1 MDAGFATEGFTR
13 SRESRAFEAF
23 WLSLR
28 SDALI
33 PTRADFQPAK
43 ARRFLGDIVLM
54 EAPTETCPTLRIRVT
69 GQRFDN
75 LLGSNLTGQDH
86 LDFMPEEFRAGVLAT
101 ARKMI
106 EMPCGL
112 WQITPAHLVRGYA
125 TNLEIT
131 AFPLVGDDGARFFLL
146 SQVLPAG
153 GLTAAALPTDHGVGI
168 DTAVTHQFI
177 DLGAGV
183 PSAAAV
189 RAA

>member
-1 MDAGFATEGFTR
+1 MSACPAIESFTR

-23 WLSLR
+23 WRSLR
-28 SDALI
+28 SDTLI

-54 EAPTETCPTLRIRVT
+54 EAPTETCPTLHIRVT

-86 LDFMPEEFRAGVLAT
+86 LDFMPEEFRPGVLAT
-101 ARKMI
+101 TRKMI
-106 EMPCGL
+106 ELPCGL
-112 WQITPAHLVRGYA
+112 WQISPAHLVRGYA

-131 AFPLVGDDGARFFLL
+131 AFPLAGDESGRYFLL
-146 SQVLPAG
+146 SQILSAG
-153 GLTAAALPTDHGVGI
+153 GLTAASLPTDHGVGI
-168 DTAVTHQFI
+168 DTAVTHEFI

-183 PSAAAV
+183 PSARSA